1 MLFVVNKGFSISLV
15 VLLLVSVTGV
25 SVNTHYCHGMAR
37 YTVLATDADHTDCCG
52 DEMDACPSCEDR
64 VQSNVMDDVG
74 ISAMH
79 TGVQQVDLVVAALP
93 EHATDEITTD
103 NFVLRPLPLS
113 HGPPGRSAGSAIP
126 ILFQTFLI

>member
-37 YTVLATDADHTDCCG
+37 YTVLATDADHSSCCG

-74 ISAMH
+74 ISATQADVRIDLVMNF
-79 TGVQQVDLVVAALP
+79 TPETMVQEISVDLPGSRA
-93 EHATDEITTD
+93 
-103 NFVLRPLPLS
+103 LPLS
-113 HGPPGRSAGSAIP
+113 LGPPGKSSGSAIP